1 MPAAMKVLVIDDD
14 DSLRKGCAQTLSGEG
29 YRVRDVGSGNEALEM
44 VSGEAFDIF
53 ILDLKMPGMD
63 GMEVLECLRESDPA
77 SVVIVITGYA
87 TVETAVEAMKLGA
100 YDFLPKPFTPDGLL
114 AIVDRAAERKRLG
127 LENICLRR
135 ELDERAAHGGIV
147 GTSSAINGILTLIDK
162 VAASDST
169 VLITGETGVGKE
181 LVAREIHRRSA
192 RSAKP
197 FVVVDCGALVET
209 LFESELF
216 GHVKGAFTGAVETKH
231 GKFELADGGT
241 MFLDEISNIETSIQ
255 AKLLRAIQEREI
267 VKVGSSKKI
276 DVDARIVAAT
286 NRDLENEIRENRF
299 REDLYYRLKV
309 FPLSV
314 PPLRERKE
322 DILVLAEHFLGRFGR
337 KKGKHVTR
345 ISEEATRVL
354 EAHDWPGNVRE
365 LENAIE
371 RAVVMAD
378 TDVITPGDLAH
389 LGPVPESTDGPDTQ
403 GRLAQAEKEEI
414 EKALERFEGHKSNAA
429 EYLGINRKTLR
440 EKIRKY
446 GISD

>member
-1 MPAAMKVLVIDDD
+1 MPAAMKILVIDDD
-14 DSLRKGCAQTLSGEG
+14 ESLRKGCVQTLSAEE
-29 YRVRDVGSGNEALEM
+29 YRVKDSESGNEALEM
-44 VSGEAFDIF
+44 VSEESFDIF

-63 GMEVLECLRESDPA
+63 GMEVLGLLKESDPA

-100 YDFLPKPFTPDGLL
+100 YDFLPKPFTPEGLL

-135 ELDERAAHGGIV
+135 ELDDRTGRGGIV
-147 GTSSAINGILTLIDK
+147 GTSPAITGILTLIDK

-181 LVAREIHRRSA
+181 LVAREIHRKSTRSA
-192 RSAKP
+192 RP

-241 MFLDEISNIETSIQ
+241 MFLDEISNIGTGIQ

-267 VKVGSSKKI
+267 VKVGSSKRI
-276 DVDARIVAAT
+276 EVDVRIVAAT
-286 NRDLENEIRENRF
+286 NRDLEKEIQENRF
-299 REDLYYRLKV
+299 RDDLYYRLKV
-309 FPLSV
+309 FPIGV
-314 PPLRERKE
+314 PPLRDRREDISVLADHFLRKFGERKGKK
-322 DILVLAEHFLGRFGR
+322 VFG
-337 KKGKHVTR
+337 
-345 ISEEATRVL
+345 ISEEAVRVL

-371 RAVVMAD
+371 RAVVMTD
-378 TDVITPGDLAH
+378 GDVIVPDDLAH
-389 LGPVPESTDGPDTQ
+389 LGPVPESADEPDSQ
-403 GRLAQAEKEEI
+403 GRLAEAEKEEI
-414 EKALERFEGHKSNAA
+414 EKALERFSGHKSKAA

-440 EKIRKY
+440 EKIRRY
-446 GISD
+446 GIPN